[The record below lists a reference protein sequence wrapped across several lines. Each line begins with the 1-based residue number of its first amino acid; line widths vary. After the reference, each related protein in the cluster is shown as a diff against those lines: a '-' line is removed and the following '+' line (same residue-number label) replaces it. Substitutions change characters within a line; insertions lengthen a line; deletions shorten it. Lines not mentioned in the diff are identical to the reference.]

1 MIFST
6 KIIAIAPHRWYPNL
20 YNIRNSHIKLV
31 WELLFLSVLKVM
43 RRPDFRIKRY
53 IPTPFYI
60 YHAYGGMVR
69 IEQDYMKNAIFAI
82 LATFACIFQANS
94 QEVDY
99 SVVFIEQEADLK
111 LKQITDNSDYVCMPL
126 VKRSRTSI
134 NWFTNKIIDISPDGN
149 KLAFLSYR
157 NGKTNIFIKETGTKK
172 GSIQRTRR
180 NFLLDFR
187 YSPDGKNF
195 CFSEKTGETNQIFIT
210 DAEKGYVCRQITN
223 GNNDY
228 SPIYSND
235 MKEIFF
241 SREEENG
248 FSIWS
253 HNTEGNYL
261 ACISQGFNPCPVKG
275 ETAYL
280 CTRLS
285 PDGKCEIWKVDY
297 ANGTEECIISDPE
310 KGFTSPALS
319 PDGKW
324 ILFVGE
330 SKIIT
335 ENFTYLNTDIYV
347 AKADGTGISQ
357 ITYHAADDLS
367 PVWGKDGKSIF
378 FISQRGS
385 KEGTANIWQMDFIY

>member
-1 MIFST
+1 
-6 KIIAIAPHRWYPNL
+6 
-20 YNIRNSHIKLV
+20 
-31 WELLFLSVLKVM
+31 M

-180 NFLLDFR
+180 NFFWNNKGNIFR
-187 YSPDGKNF
+187 NRW
-195 CFSEKTGETNQIFIT
+195 I
-210 DAEKGYVCRQITN
+210 
-223 GNNDY
+223 
-228 SPIYSND
+228 
-235 MKEIFF
+235 
-241 SREEENG
+241 
-248 FSIWS
+248 
-253 HNTEGNYL
+253 
-261 ACISQGFNPCPVKG
+261 
-275 ETAYL
+275 
-280 CTRLS
+280 
-285 PDGKCEIWKVDY
+285 
-297 ANGTEECIISDPE
+297 
-310 KGFTSPALS
+310 FTSFL
-319 PDGKW
+319 KFKRFYF
-324 ILFVGE
+324 L
-330 SKIIT
+330 
-335 ENFTYLNTDIYV
+335 
-347 AKADGTGISQ
+347 
-357 ITYHAADDLS
+357 H
-367 PVWGKDGKSIF
+367 
-378 FISQRGS
+378 
-385 KEGTANIWQMDFIY
+385 